1 MTAMTP
7 LTSLLT
13 SLFVRLWSLGVGR
26 DVKSA
31 VISSKQLLRRCKVI
45 LVKRSQRKG
54 KQFGGCPGGRGA
66 VGGRGT
72 GQGERKV
79 AVGPT

>member
-31 VISSKQLLRRCKVI
+31 VISSKQLLRGCKVI

-54 KQFGGCPGGRGA
+54 KQFGGCPGGQRCGW
-66 VGGRGT
+66 
-72 GQGERKV
+72 GEEERDRAK
-79 AVGPT
+79 GKWQ